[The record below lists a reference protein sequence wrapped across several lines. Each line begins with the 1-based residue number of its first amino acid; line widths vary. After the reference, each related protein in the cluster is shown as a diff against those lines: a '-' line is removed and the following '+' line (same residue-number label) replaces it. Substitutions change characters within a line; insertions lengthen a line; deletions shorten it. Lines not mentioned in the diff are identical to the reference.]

1 MVGKLHIFRGKSNT
15 IIFILGAACNQFN
28 AKLVLRK
35 MTDKNKNNE
44 LSALVSLLDDPDYKV
59 YSQIKDKLIS
69 IGSAAIP
76 FLETAWENAFDPV
89 RQQRI
94 EDIIHQLQLNDL
106 FAELHSWAH
115 FSYNDLL
122 KGLMLLSKFQY
133 PDQDE
138 ETIIKTIG
146 RITQD
151 VWLELNQN
159 LTALEKV
166 KVINHILYSDNR
178 FVGNTANINA
188 PENYFIYNILETKK
202 GNPISLGSIFI
213 VIAQGLKLPVH
224 GVDLPKHFILAYLD
238 EIIEVG
244 SIVSD
249 DNNVL
254 FYINPYNKGALFT
267 RNEIEL
273 YLKQL
278 KLENNENY
286 YLPCDNISIIKRMI
300 DELILCYK
308 NAGNETKIEEL
319 KILLKAFD

>member
-1 MVGKLHIFRGKSNT
+1 
-15 IIFILGAACNQFN
+15 
-28 AKLVLRK
+28 
-35 MTDKNKNNE
+35 MTDNDKHIE
-44 LSALVSLLDDPDYKV
+44 LNALVNLLDDPDDKV
-59 YSQIKDKLIS
+59 YLQIKDKLIS
-69 IGSAAIP
+69 IGSDTIP

-106 FAELHSWAH
+106 FAALHSWAH

-122 KGLMLLSKFQY
+122 KGMILLSKFLY
-133 PDQDE
+133 PEQDE
-138 ETIIKTIG
+138 DKIIKTIG

-159 LTALEKV
+159 LTALEKI
-166 KVINHILYSDNR
+166 KVINHILYDDNK

-188 PENYFIYNILETKK
+188 PENYYINNILETKK
-202 GNPISLGSIFI
+202 GNPMSLGALFI
-213 VIAQGLKLPVH
+213 IIAQGLKLPVH

-238 EIIEVG
+238 EIIEIGNV
-244 SIVSD
+244 VSD
-249 DNNVL
+249 DNKVL

-278 KLENNENY
+278 SLENNENY
-286 YLPCDNISIIKRMI
+286 YLPCDNITIIKRMI
-300 DELILCYK
+300 DELIICYK
-308 NAGNETKIEEL
+308 NAGNKVKIEEL
-319 KILLKAFD
+319 KILKKAFD